1 MQSLI
6 TENNLTFSK
15 PKCNCGIVSK
25 EQNNEIKIKIKIK
38 KNVKKNVSTRTKSRS
53 RKQNK
58 K

>member
-1 MQSLI
+1 MPITKSLI
-6 TENNLTFSK
+6 SVDNLVFSK

-38 KNVKKNVSTRTKSRS
+38 KNVSTRTKSRS